1 MMKTSTFL
9 GEQDELVDAINSNR
23 MVTGPGSNLKS
34 APDEVIDNILL
45 VLAANYEISTN
56 DKAAKIIMESY
67 AIVQAEAKRRN
78 LIN

>member
-1 MMKTSTFL
+1 MKTSLAL

-23 MVTGPGSNLKS
+23 LVTEPGSNLKA
-34 APDEVIDNILL
+34 APDDMIDNILL

-56 DKAAKIIMESY
+56 VKAAKIIMESY
-67 AIVQAEAKRRN
+67 AIVQNEAKRRN

>member
-1 MMKTSTFL
+1 MMKTSTFP

-34 APDEVIDNILL
+34 APDYVIDSILM
-45 VLAANYEISTN
+45 VLAENHEISTN